1 MTDSI
6 SLPPPPPT
14 TNGLVEWPISSDV
27 GQDMQRMEPWFIRR
41 SPVLTRL
48 LDVYGDELDTFLGLT
63 HDVIAQMFVRT
74 STWGLSYW
82 ELELG
87 LPFQAGMTDTER
99 ADRIIAKMRSYRQ
112 GTPFVIRLVANSYNL
127 GDVTP
132 IEDFAGRRLI
142 IRFNSIRGVPT
153 NIDDLKTT
161 MEHLVRAS
169 AILEY
174 EFSYLLWQEV
184 KDSGIKWGQLKN
196 ANTTWEQLRTMGPA
210 DLPTGTPYP

>member
-1 MTDSI
+1 MTFSDNPNAI
-6 SLPPPPPT
+6 KN
-14 TNGLVEWPISSDV
+14 NGLVEWPINTTV
-27 GQDMQRMEPWFIRR
+27 GKDMQTMEPWFIRR

-63 HDVIAQMFVRT
+63 HEVIAQMFVRT

-87 LPFQAGMTDTER
+87 LPYQSNMTDVGR

-112 GTPFVIRLVANSYNL
+112 GTPFVIRLVANSYSL
-127 GDVTP
+127 GRVTP
-132 IEDFAGRRLI
+132 VEDFTGRRLI
-142 IRFNSIRGVPT
+142 IRFDDIRGVPT
-153 NIDDLKTT
+153 NIADLRNS

-174 EFSYLLWQEV
+174 EFSYMIWQEV
-184 KDSGIKWGQLKN
+184 KDSSIKWGQLKN
-196 ANTTWEQLRTMGPA
+196 ANTTWEQLRTMAPT
-210 DLPTGTPYP
+210 DLPVGTPYP

>member
-1 MTDSI
+1 MTFSDNPNAI
-6 SLPPPPPT
+6 KN
-14 TNGLVEWPISSDV
+14 NGLVEWPISTAV
-27 GQDMQRMEPWFIRR
+27 GKDMQTMEPWFIRR

-48 LDVYGDELDTFLGLT
+48 LDVYGDELDTYLGLT
-63 HDVIAQMFVRT
+63 HEVIAQMFVRT

-87 LPFQAGMTDTER
+87 LPYQSNMTDVER

-112 GTPFVIRLVANSYNL
+112 GTPFVIRLVANSYSL
-127 GDVTP
+127 GRVTP
-132 IEDFAGRRLI
+132 VEDFTGRRLI
-142 IRFNSIRGVPT
+142 IRFDDIRGVPT
-153 NIDDLKTT
+153 NIADLRNS

-174 EFSYLLWQEV
+174 EFSYMIWQEV
-184 KDSGIKWGQLKN
+184 KDSSIKWGQLKN
-196 ANTTWEQLRTMGPA
+196 ANTTWEQLRTMAPT

>member
-1 MTDSI
+1 MTFSDNPNAI
-6 SLPPPPPT
+6 KN
-14 TNGLVEWPISSDV
+14 NGLVEWPINTTV
-27 GQDMQRMEPWFIRR
+27 GKDMQTMEPWFIRR

-63 HDVIAQMFVRT
+63 HEVIAQMFVRT

-87 LPFQAGMTDTER
+87 LAYQANMTDVER

-112 GTPFVIRLVANSYNL
+112 GTPFVIRLVANSYSL
-127 GDVTP
+127 GRVTP
-132 IEDFAGRRLI
+132 VEDFTGRRLI
-142 IRFNSIRGVPT
+142 IRFDDIRGVPT
-153 NIDDLKTT
+153 NIADLRNS

-174 EFSYLLWQEV
+174 EFSYMIWQEV
-184 KDSGIKWGQLKN
+184 KDSSIKWGQLKN
-196 ANTTWEQLRTMGPA
+196 ANTTWEQLRTMAPT
-210 DLPTGTPYP
+210 DLPVGTPYP